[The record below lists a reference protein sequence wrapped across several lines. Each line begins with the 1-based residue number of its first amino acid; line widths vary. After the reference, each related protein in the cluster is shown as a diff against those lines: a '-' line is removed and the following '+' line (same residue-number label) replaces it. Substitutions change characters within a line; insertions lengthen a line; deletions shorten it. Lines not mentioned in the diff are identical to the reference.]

1 MSTPVSIRSAAV
13 DVFFNLRGI
22 QTTRYARLA
31 SNAIIFYDQL
41 ITFDLEVNSIWKSRW
56 TFAKVLFLVNR
67 YYGLASAIFNTYAF
81 FAPKFSEKAS
91 AICVE
96 FYLWEGWTGLV
107 GCMLADIILQMR
119 IYALYTKNKRVTSL
133 MMGFF
138 VICFALSAWIMGS
151 SLKGLTAASTQI
163 IGGQF
168 CVSPLIPPHFYIF
181 WIPML
186 SFELLLC
193 SLAVI
198 RAYESYHASGNPV
211 FNGHR
216 LFSILIRDSLVY
228 FFAIGV
234 TYLTCL
240 VVWIL
245 EPNILLEAPIGFSLA
260 ISCTLGSRMILN
272 LREPSREQEGP
283 SKVFIELD
291 DVRRGGV

>member
-1 MSTPVSIRSAAV
+1 MPTPVSLRSTV
-13 DVFFNLRGI
+13 EDVLFNLRGI
-22 QTTRYARLA
+22 QTARYARLA

-41 ITFDLEVNSIWKSRW
+41 ITLDLEVNSIWKSRW
-56 TFAKVLFLVNR
+56 TFAKILFLVNR

-81 FAPKFSEKAS
+81 FAPRFSDKAS
-91 AICVE
+91 VICVE

-107 GCMLADIILQMR
+107 GCMLADMILQMR

-138 VICFALSAWIMGS
+138 VVCFTVSAWVMGS

-163 IGGQF
+163 INGQF

-186 SFELLLC
+186 AFEFLLC

-198 RAYESYHASGNPV
+198 RAYESYSASSNPV
-211 FNGHR
+211 FSGQR
-216 LFSILIRDSLVY
+216 LFTILIRDSLVY
-228 FFAIGV
+228 FFAIGI

-245 EPNILLEAPIGFSLA
+245 EQNILLEAPIGFSLA

-272 LREPSREQEGP
+272 LREPKPECP
-283 SKVFIELD
+283 SKVFIELENVCRD
-291 DVRRGGV
+291 G